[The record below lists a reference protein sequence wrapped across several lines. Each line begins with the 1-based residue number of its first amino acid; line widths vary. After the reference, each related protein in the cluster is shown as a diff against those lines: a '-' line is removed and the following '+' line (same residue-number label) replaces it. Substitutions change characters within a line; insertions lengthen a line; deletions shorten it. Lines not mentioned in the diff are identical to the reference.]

1 MVRVA
6 QYSRYDFYEFLYV
19 DVLAGKLFFSFQF
32 WREYA
37 WVVVDCI
44 CMVGVDNR
52 YVQSTSNLFELR
64 ASSTAHQPPH
74 HHPRAHQT
82 ARQ

>member
-6 QYSRYDFYEFLYV
+6 QYSWYDFYEFLYV

-37 WVVVDCI
+37 WEVVCD
-44 CMVGVDNR
+44 R
-52 YVQSTSNLFELR
+52 Y
-64 ASSTAHQPPH
+64 
-74 HHPRAHQT
+74 
-82 ARQ
+82 

>member
-6 QYSRYDFYEFLYV
+6 QYSWYDFYEFLYV

-37 WVVVDCI
+37 WVVV
-44 CMVGVDNR
+44 GG
-52 YVQSTSNLFELR
+52 
-64 ASSTAHQPPH
+64 APPGESGGS
-74 HHPRAHQT
+74 AGG
-82 ARQ
+82 

>member
-37 WVVVDCI
+37 WVVVRA
-44 CMVGVDNR
+44 V
-52 YVQSTSNLFELR
+52 
-64 ASSTAHQPPH
+64 ASSLFPPKLAVGLH
-74 HHPRAHQT
+74 VVVHEVRLDGKSC
-82 ARQ
+82 